1 MRRKLPERYVQING
15 DTRGDSRL
23 MWILFFKGGDVGV
36 DHEMMRVHMDTEAI
50 AEIQAEGGARRIDGI
65 LAELHEKLREDNPN
79 ILPANYLDELGQ
91 KWQKEEYKE
100 DGQVEFYRKGDM

>member
-1 MRRKLPERYVQING
+1 MRGQC
-15 DTRGDSRL
+15 TRCGAIDYCQRL
-23 MWILFFKGGDVGV
+23 HGKIVCEDCYNRSGSVGV

-65 LAELHEKLREDNPN
+65 LADLHEKLREDNPN